1 MVNQVSCAVYCNL
14 ILIVYVFICSDHVLT
29 HVFFPVLIKR
39 NQITGFFHDY
49 PDLNAMEFD
58 ISLHPFPYLFKQAM
72 AYLKDNYFDKAI
84 ATFGFV
90 IEGRNDDELPEV
102 VIGAMQICYP
112 SPEYVVRDNDFF
124 GKSD

>member
-1 MVNQVSCAVYCNL
+1 MATYIGSHQSLTNF
-14 ILIVYVFICSDHVLT
+14 ILRTS
-29 HVFFPVLIKR
+29 VLIKR
-39 NQITGFFHDY
+39 NQVTGFFNDY
-49 PDLNAMEFD
+49 PTLNAMEFD

-102 VIGAMQICYP
+102 VIGAMQLCYP
-112 SPEYVVRDNDFF
+112 SPQYVMSDREFF
-124 GKSD
+124 GKRD